1 MCPAPPVLN
10 HYESSK
16 HMNAKT
22 KNFLT
27 ELICGK
33 WFPLL
38 LLAVMGCT
46 FAIQLPQLGFYL
58 DDWVSIAA
66 YDQGGEEGLLAFGIN
81 DSRPFAAWVTAK
93 FFAVLG
99 TGVLQWQLI
108 TLFWRFAASV
118 TSLLL
123 LRSIWP
129 ERKVMAGFISLLF
142 GVFPYFKHQAICIA
156 YFMILF
162 QYFVILLSFL
172 FTVKAL
178 QTQNKGIKLL
188 LFLLSYAASLFHLS
202 CLEYYLSL
210 EAARLLLIYFVLQK
224 RDGRPFWPTLKKTL
238 LFCIPH
244 VIILAYIL
252 VYRFVYIP
260 SLSADVRPV
269 SMFSRYSGLSLILH
283 LAGLVIQYL
292 TESLLGVWYQS
303 IHPSELELTMRNT
316 QLGLGL
322 GLIAAAVLFFLL
334 KSTYVRNPD
343 EETKSDLE
351 MLILGAAAMLLG
363 FLPGMA
369 IDASPT
375 VSTNYND
382 RYLLPSFWGI
392 TIFTVSWMT
401 LIFRKN
407 SLRYL
412 LFSGMICIA
421 VFFQIQ
427 NSYMYRYSWK
437 YQQQFQWE
445 MKWRVPDLM
454 ENTAVVSDGVV
465 ASFMGG
471 WADSSMLLEMYGK
484 KQGITPTP
492 YWYLNPG
499 DTTFLAALGTD
510 SPLYVKSK
518 MYEFMTEPEN
528 VLVITKPEYGKCA
541 WVVDEADAENPYL
554 EDGIKPYVGYQNKS
568 RIILNSD
575 HRMPAD
581 IFGTDFVHDWC
592 YYFEKADLAFDR
604 QDYAEALRL
613 YDEAAERGISMG
625 NATEMRPF
633 IKSAAFAGD
642 WQKALDWSA
651 NANALNPDKTS
662 AYFAY
667 LWDILDR
674 DAPDTPGKAEAIA
687 KAAEL
692 FGTGK

>member
-1 MCPAPPVLN
+1 MS
-10 HYESSK
+10 E
-16 HMNAKT
+16 KT
-22 KNFLT
+22 KSFLT

-38 LLAVMGCT
+38 LLLVMACT
-46 FAIQLPQLGFYL
+46 YATQLPQLGFYL

-66 YDQGGEEGLLAFGIN
+66 YDQGGEKGLLAFGIN

-93 FFAVLG
+93 FFAILG

-108 TLFWRFAASV
+108 TLFWRFAASI
-118 TSLLL
+118 TSLALL
-123 LRSIWP
+123 KSVWP

-162 QYFVILLSFL
+162 QYFVVLLSFL
-172 FTVKAL
+172 LTVKAL
-178 QTQNKGIKLL
+178 QTHNKWIKILF
-188 LFLLSYAASLFHLS
+188 FLLSYATSLFHLS
-202 CLEYYLSL
+202 CLEYYMSL
-210 EAARLLLIYFVLQK
+210 EAARLVLIYLVIRKRGCDTIGQTIRKTILIYLPFV
-224 RDGRPFWPTLKKTL
+224 
-238 LFCIPH
+238 
-244 VIILAYIL
+244 VILGSIL

-269 SMFSRYSGLSLILH
+269 NLFSKYSGLNLILH
-283 LAGLVIQYL
+283 MAGLVIQYL

-303 IHPSELELTMRNT
+303 IRPSELELTMRNT

-322 GLIAAAVLFFLL
+322 GLIAAAALFLIL
-334 KSTYVRNPD
+334 KVTHERESEAGSKPD
-343 EETKSDLE
+343 YE
-351 MLILGAAAMLLG
+351 MLFLGTAAMLLG

-375 VSTNYND
+375 VNTNYND

-392 TIFTVSWMT
+392 AIFTVSWMT
-401 LIFRKN
+401 IVFRNVK
-407 SLRYL
+407 LRYL
-412 LFSGMICIA
+412 LFSGMVCIA

-445 MKWRVPDLM
+445 MKWRVPDLT

-484 KQGITPTP
+484 KQGINPTP

-499 DTTFLAALGTD
+499 DTAFLSALGTD
-510 SPLYVKSK
+510 SPIYVKSK
-518 MYEFMTEPEN
+518 MYEFMTDSEN

-541 WVVDEADAENPYL
+541 WVVDEADAANPYL
-554 EDGIKPYVGYQNKS
+554 EDGVKPYVNYQNKS
-568 RIILNSD
+568 RIILESD
-575 HRMPAD
+575 HRMPAE
-581 IFGTDFVHDWC
+581 IFGTDYVHDWC
-592 YYFEKADLAFDR
+592 YYFEQADLAFDR
-604 QDYAEALRL
+604 QDFAEALRL
-613 YDEAAERGISMG
+613 YEEASAGGISMG

-633 IKSAAFAGD
+633 IKSAAFSGD
-642 WQKALDWSA
+642 WGKALDWSA
-651 NANALNPDKTS
+651 AANNVRPELTGN
-662 AYFAY
+662 YFAN
-667 LWDILDR
+667 LWHILDR
-674 DAPDTPGKAEAIA
+674 DVPDSPEKTEAMIKAQ
-687 KAAEL
+687 EL
-692 FGTGK
+692 FGSGK

>member
-1 MCPAPPVLN
+1 MTN
-10 HYESSK
+10 QK
-16 HMNAKT
+16 IKT
-22 KNFLT
+22 FLT

-38 LLAVMGCT
+38 LIAVMACT
-46 FAIQLPQLGFYL
+46 YAIQIPQLGFYL
-58 DDWVSIAA
+58 DDWVSIAS
-66 YDQGGEEGLLAFGIN
+66 YDQSGEEGLLAFGIN

-108 TLFWRFAASV
+108 TLFWRFAAAL

-123 LRSIWP
+123 LRNIWP
-129 ERKVMAGFISLLF
+129 ERKVLSGFISLLF

-162 QYFVILLSFL
+162 QYFVVLLSFL
-172 FTVKAL
+172 LTVKAL
-178 QTQNKGIKLL
+178 QTRNKVIKVL
-188 LFLLSYAASLFHLS
+188 LFVLSYAASLFHLS

-210 EAARLLLIYFVLQK
+210 EAVRLVLIYFVLRK
-224 RDGRPFWPTLKKTL
+224 RDNGTFWQTVRKTIL
-238 LFCIPH
+238 IYIPYI
-244 VIILAYIL
+244 IILGSIL
-252 VYRFVYIP
+252 IYRFVYIP
-260 SLSADVRPV
+260 RLSADVRPV
-269 SMFSRYSGLSLILH
+269 NMFSRYRGLNLILH

-292 TESLLGVWYQS
+292 TEWVLGVWYQS
-303 IHPSELELTMRNT
+303 IRPSELELTMRNT

-322 GLIAAAVLFFLL
+322 GLAAAAVLFFIL
-334 KSTYVRNPD
+334 KATHDRQSEEDSKPD
-343 EETKSDLE
+343 YEL
-351 MLILGAAAMLLG
+351 LILGAATMLLG

-375 VSTNYND
+375 VNTNYND

-392 TIFTVSWMT
+392 AVFTISWMT
-401 LIFRKN
+401 IIFRNIK
-407 SLRYL
+407 LRYL

-499 DTTFLAALGTD
+499 DTTFLSALGTD
-510 SPLYVKSK
+510 SPIYVKSK
-518 MYEFMTEPEN
+518 MYEFMTDSDN
-528 VLVITKPEYGKCA
+528 VLVVTKPEYGKCA
-541 WVVDEADAENPYL
+541 WVVDEADEENPYL
-554 EDGIKPYVGYQNKS
+554 EDGVKPYVGYQNKS
-568 RIILNSD
+568 RILLESE

-581 IFGTDFVHDWC
+581 IFGTDYVHDWC

-613 YDEAAERGISMG
+613 FDEAAANGISMG

-633 IKSAAFAGD
+633 IKSAALSGD
-642 WQKALDWSA
+642 WDKALDWSA
-651 NANALNPDKTS
+651 TANNVKPDRTTG
-662 AYFAY
+662 YFAN
-667 LWDILDR
+667 LWRILDR
-674 DAPDTPGKAEAIA
+674 DIPDSPEKSDAMTKAHEIFGSA
-687 KAAEL
+687 K
-692 FGTGK
+692 

>member
-1 MCPAPPVLN
+1 MTN
-10 HYESSK
+10 QK
-16 HMNAKT
+16 IKT
-22 KNFLT
+22 FLT

-38 LLAVMGCT
+38 LIAVMACT
-46 FAIQLPQLGFYL
+46 YAIQIPQLGFYL

-66 YDQGGEEGLLAFGIN
+66 YDQGGEAGLLAFGIN

-108 TLFWRFAASV
+108 TLFCRFAAAI
-118 TSLLL
+118 TSLLI

-129 ERKVMAGFISLLF
+129 ERKIMAGFISLLF

-162 QYFVILLSFL
+162 QYFVVLLSFL
-172 FTVKAL
+172 LTVKAL
-178 QTQNKGIKLL
+178 QTKNKSIKV
-188 LFLLSYAASLFHLS
+188 LFFVLSYAASLFHLS

-210 EAARLLLIYFVLQK
+210 EAVRLVLIYFVLRK
-224 RDGRPFWPTLKKTL
+224 RDSGTFWQTVRKTIL
-238 LFCIPH
+238 IYIPYI
-244 VIILAYIL
+244 IILGAIL
-252 VYRFVYIP
+252 IYRFVYIP

-269 SMFSRYSGLSLILH
+269 NMFSRYRGLNLIFH
-283 LAGLVIQYL
+283 LASLVIQYL
-292 TESLLGVWYQS
+292 TESVLGVWYQS
-303 IHPSELELTMRNT
+303 IRPSELELTMRNT

-322 GLIAAAVLFFLL
+322 GLAAAAVLFFIL
-334 KSTYVRNPD
+334 KVTQDRQSEKDAKPD
-343 EETKSDLE
+343 FEL
-351 MLILGAAAMLLG
+351 LILGAAAMLLG

-369 IDASPT
+369 IDTSPT
-375 VSTNYND
+375 VNTNYND

-392 TIFTVSWMT
+392 AIFTISWMT
-401 LIFRKN
+401 IIFKN
-407 SLRYL
+407 IKLRYL

-492 YWYLNPG
+492 YWYINPG
-499 DTTFLAALGTD
+499 DTAFLSALGTD
-510 SPLYVKSK
+510 SPIYIKSK
-518 MYEFMTEPEN
+518 MYEFMTDSDN
-528 VLVITKPEYGKCA
+528 VLVVTKPEYGKCA

-554 EDGIKPYVGYQNKS
+554 EDGVKPYTGYQNKS
-568 RIILNSD
+568 RIILESG

-581 IFGTDFVHDWC
+581 IFGTDYVHDWC

-604 QDYAEALRL
+604 QNYAEALRL
-613 YDEAAERGISMG
+613 FDEAAASGISMG

-633 IKSAAFAGD
+633 IKSAAFSGD
-642 WQKALDWSA
+642 WDKALDWSA
-651 NANALNPDKTS
+651 TANNVNPNRTTG
-662 AYFAY
+662 YFAN
-667 LWDILDR
+667 LWQILDR
-674 DAPDTPGKAEAIA
+674 DVPDSPEKSDAMTKAHEI
-687 KAAEL
+687 
-692 FGTGK
+692 FGSTK

>member
-1 MCPAPPVLN
+1 MTN
-10 HYESSK
+10 Q
-16 HMNAKT
+16 KT
-22 KNFLT
+22 KHFFT

-38 LLAVMGCT
+38 LLAVMACT
-46 FAIQLPQLGFYL
+46 YAIQIPQLGFYL

-66 YDQGGEEGLLAFGIN
+66 YDQGGEKGLLAFGIN

-108 TLFWRFAASV
+108 TLFWRFAAAM

-129 ERKVMAGFISLLF
+129 ERKIMAGFISLLF

-162 QYFVILLSFL
+162 QYFVVLLSFL
-172 FTVKAL
+172 LTVKAL
-178 QTQNKGIKLL
+178 QTKNKGIKILL
-188 LFLLSYAASLFHLS
+188 LILSYAASLFHLS

-210 EAARLLLIYFVLQK
+210 EAVRLVLIYFVLYK
-224 RDGRPFWPTLKKTL
+224 RNNGTFWQTVRKAILIYLPY
-238 LFCIPH
+238 I
-244 VIILAYIL
+244 IILGSIL
-252 VYRFVYIP
+252 IYRFVYIP

-269 SMFSRYSGLSLILH
+269 NMFSRYSGLNLIFH
-283 LAGLVIQYL
+283 LGGLVIQYL
-292 TESLLGVWYQS
+292 TESVLGVWYQS
-303 IHPSELELTMRNT
+303 IRPSELELTMRNT

-322 GLIAAAVLFFLL
+322 GLLAAAVLFFVLKITHDRKSEEDVQPDFELL
-334 KSTYVRNPD
+334 F
-343 EETKSDLE
+343 
-351 MLILGAAAMLLG
+351 LGTAAMLLG

-375 VSTNYND
+375 VNTNYND

-392 TIFTVSWMT
+392 AVFTISWMT
-401 LIFRKN
+401 IIFRNIK
-407 SLRYL
+407 LRYL

-454 ENTAVVSDGVV
+454 ENTAMVSDGVV

-484 KQGITPTP
+484 KQGINPTP
-492 YWYLNPG
+492 YWYINPG
-499 DTTFLAALGTD
+499 DTAFLSSLGTD
-510 SPLYVKSK
+510 SPIYVKSK
-518 MYEFMTEPEN
+518 MYEFMTDSDN
-528 VLVITKPEYGKCA
+528 VLVVTKPEYGKCA

-554 EDGIKPYVGYQNKS
+554 EDGVKPYAGYQNKS
-568 RIILNSD
+568 RIILESD
-575 HRMPAD
+575 HRMPVD
-581 IFGTDFVHDWC
+581 IFGTDYVHDWC

-604 QDYAEALRL
+604 QEYSEALRL
-613 YDEAAERGISMG
+613 YDEAAANGISVG

-633 IKSAAFAGD
+633 IKSAAFSGD
-642 WQKALDWSA
+642 WNKALDWSVTA
-651 NANALNPDKTS
+651 NNVKPEQTTG
-662 AYFAY
+662 YFAN
-667 LWDILDR
+667 LWRILER
-674 DAPDTPGKAEAIA
+674 DVPNSPGKTDAIT
-687 KAAEL
+687 KAHEL
-692 FGTGK
+692 FGSGK

>member
-1 MCPAPPVLN
+1 MTN
-10 HYESSK
+10 H
-16 HMNAKT
+16 KT
-22 KNFLT
+22 KHFFT
-27 ELICGK
+27 ELISGK

-38 LLAVMGCT
+38 LLAVMACT
-46 FAIQLPQLGFYL
+46 YAIQIPQLGFYL

-66 YDQGGEEGLLAFGIN
+66 YDQGGEKGLLAFGIN

-108 TLFWRFAASV
+108 TLFWRFAAAV

-129 ERKVMAGFISLLF
+129 ERKITAGFISLLF

-162 QYFVILLSFL
+162 QYFVVLLSFL
-172 FTVKAL
+172 LTVKAL
-178 QTQNKGIKLL
+178 QTKNRGIKIL
-188 LFLLSYAASLFHLS
+188 LFILSYAASLFHLS

-210 EAARLLLIYFVLQK
+210 EAARLVLIYFVLRK
-224 RDGRPFWPTLKKTL
+224 RDNGTFWQTVRKTL
-238 LFCIPH
+238 LIYLPYI
-244 VIILAYIL
+244 IILGAIL
-252 VYRFVYIP
+252 IYRFVYIP

-269 SMFSRYSGLSLILH
+269 SMFSRYSGLNLIFH

-292 TESLLGVWYQS
+292 TESVLGVWYQS
-303 IHPSELELTMRNT
+303 IRPSELELTMRNT

-322 GLIAAAVLFFLL
+322 GLLAAAVLFLIL
-334 KSTYVRNPD
+334 KITHDRRSEEDAKPD
-343 EETKSDLE
+343 FEL
-351 MLILGAAAMLLG
+351 LILGTAAMLLG

-375 VSTNYND
+375 VNTNYND

-392 TIFTVSWMT
+392 AIFTISWMT
-401 LIFRKN
+401 IIFRNIK
-407 SLRYL
+407 LRYL
-412 LFSGMICIA
+412 LFSAMICIA

-499 DTTFLAALGTD
+499 DTAFLAALGTD
-510 SPLYVKSK
+510 SPIYVKSK
-518 MYEFMTEPEN
+518 MYEFMTDSEN
-528 VLVITKPEYGKCA
+528 VLVVTKPEYGKCA

-554 EDGIKPYVGYQNKS
+554 EDGVKPYAGYQNKS
-568 RIILNSD
+568 RIILESG

-581 IFGTDFVHDWC
+581 IFGTDYVHDWC

-604 QDYAEALRL
+604 QEYSEALRL
-613 YDEAAERGISMG
+613 YDEAAANGISMG

-633 IKSAAFAGD
+633 IKSAAFSGD
-642 WQKALDWSA
+642 WDKALDWSVTA
-651 NANALNPDKTS
+651 NNVRPEQTTG
-662 AYFAY
+662 YFAN
-667 LWDILDR
+667 LWRILER
-674 DAPDTPGKAEAIA
+674 DVPDSSEKSNAITKAH
-687 KAAEL
+687 EL
-692 FGTGK
+692 FGPGK

>member
-1 MCPAPPVLN
+1 MTN
-10 HYESSK
+10 QKSK
-16 HMNAKT
+16 T
-22 KNFLT
+22 FLT

-38 LLAVMGCT
+38 LIAVMACT
-46 FAIQLPQLGFYL
+46 YAIQIPQLGFYL
-58 DDWVSIAA
+58 DDWVSIAS

-108 TLFWRFAASV
+108 TLFWRFAAAM

-129 ERKVMAGFISLLF
+129 ERKVLSGFISLLF

-162 QYFVILLSFL
+162 QYFVVLLSFL
-172 FTVKAL
+172 LTVKAL
-178 QTQNKGIKLL
+178 QTRNKGIKVL
-188 LFLLSYAASLFHLS
+188 LFVLSYAASLFHLS

-210 EAARLLLIYFVLQK
+210 EAVRLVLIYFVLRK
-224 RDGRPFWPTLKKTL
+224 RDNGTFWLTVRKTIL
-238 LFCIPH
+238 IYIPYI
-244 VIILAYIL
+244 IILGSIL
-252 VYRFVYIP
+252 IYRFVYIP

-269 SMFSRYSGLSLILH
+269 NMFSRYHGLNLIFH
-283 LAGLVIQYL
+283 MAGLVIQYL
-292 TESLLGVWYQS
+292 TESVLGVWYQS
-303 IHPSELELTMRNT
+303 IRPSELELTMRNT

-322 GLIAAAVLFFLL
+322 GLAAAAVLFFIL
-334 KSTYVRNPD
+334 KVTHDRQSEEDSKPD
-343 EETKSDLE
+343 FEL
-351 MLILGAAAMLLG
+351 LILGAAAMFLG

-375 VSTNYND
+375 VNTNYND

-392 TIFTVSWMT
+392 AIFTISWIT
-401 LIFRKN
+401 IIFRNIK
-407 SLRYL
+407 LRYL

-499 DTTFLAALGTD
+499 DTTFLSALGTD
-510 SPLYVKSK
+510 SPIYVKSK
-518 MYEFMTEPEN
+518 MYEFMTDSEN
-528 VLVITKPEYGKCA
+528 VLVVTKPEYGKCA

-554 EDGIKPYVGYQNKS
+554 EDGVKPYVGYQNKS
-568 RIILNSD
+568 RILLESE

-581 IFGTDFVHDWC
+581 IFGTDYVHDWC

-613 YDEAAERGISMG
+613 FDEAAANGISIG

-633 IKSAAFAGD
+633 IKSAAFSGD
-642 WQKALDWSA
+642 WDKALDWSA
-651 NANALNPDKTS
+651 TANNVKPDQTS
-662 AYFAY
+662 GYFAK
-667 LWDILDR
+667 LWHILERDIPDSPEKS
-674 DAPDTPGKAEAIA
+674 DAMTKAYEIFGSA
-687 KAAEL
+687 K
-692 FGTGK
+692 

>member
-1 MCPAPPVLN
+1 MTN
-10 HYESSK
+10 QKSK
-16 HMNAKT
+16 T
-22 KNFLT
+22 FLT

-38 LLAVMGCT
+38 LIAVMACT
-46 FAIQLPQLGFYL
+46 YAIQIPQLGFYL

-108 TLFWRFAASV
+108 TLFWRFAAAL

-123 LRSIWP
+123 LRNIWP
-129 ERKVMAGFISLLF
+129 ERKVLSGFISLLF

-162 QYFVILLSFL
+162 QYFVVLLSFL
-172 FTVKAL
+172 LTVKAL
-178 QTQNKGIKLL
+178 QTRNKVIKVL
-188 LFLLSYAASLFHLS
+188 LFVLSYAASLFHLS

-210 EAARLLLIYFVLQK
+210 EAVRLVLIYFVLRK
-224 RDGRPFWPTLKKTL
+224 RDNGTFWQTVRKTIL
-238 LFCIPH
+238 IYIPYI
-244 VIILAYIL
+244 IILGSIL
-252 VYRFVYIP
+252 IYRFVYIP

-269 SMFSRYSGLSLILH
+269 NMFSRYRGLNLIFH

-292 TESLLGVWYQS
+292 TESLMGVWYQS
-303 IHPSELELTMRNT
+303 IRPSELELTMRNT

-322 GLIAAAVLFFLL
+322 GLAAAAVLFFIL
-334 KSTYVRNPD
+334 KATHDRQSEEDSKPD
-343 EETKSDLE
+343 FEL
-351 MLILGAAAMLLG
+351 LILGAAAMLLG

-375 VSTNYND
+375 VNTNYND

-392 TIFTVSWMT
+392 AVFTISWMT
-401 LIFRKN
+401 IIFRNIK
-407 SLRYL
+407 LRYM

-445 MKWRVPDLM
+445 MKWRMPDLM

-499 DTTFLAALGTD
+499 DTTFLSALRTD
-510 SPLYVKSK
+510 SPIYVKSK
-518 MYEFMTEPEN
+518 MYEFMTDSDN
-528 VLVITKPEYGKCA
+528 VLVVTKPEYGKCA

-554 EDGIKPYVGYQNKS
+554 EDGVKPYVGYQNKS
-568 RIILNSD
+568 RIILESE
-575 HRMPAD
+575 HRMPSD
-581 IFGTDFVHDWC
+581 IFGTDYVHDWC

-613 YDEAAERGISMG
+613 FDEAAANGISMG

-633 IKSAAFAGD
+633 IKSAAFSGNWD
-642 WQKALDWSA
+642 KALDWSA
-651 NANALNPDKTS
+651 TANNVKPDRTTG
-662 AYFAY
+662 YFAN
-667 LWDILDR
+667 LWRILDR
-674 DAPDTPGKAEAIA
+674 DIPDSPEKSDAMTIA
-687 KAAEL
+687 HEI
-692 FGTGK
+692 FGSAK

>member
-1 MCPAPPVLN
+1 M
-10 HYESSK
+10 EK
-16 HMNAKT
+16 IKT
-22 KNFLT
+22 FLT

-38 LLAVMGCT
+38 LFAVMACT
-46 FAIQLPQLGFYL
+46 YAIQIPQLGFYL
-58 DDWVSIAA
+58 DDWVSIAS

-93 FFAVLG
+93 FFAILG

-108 TLFWRFAASV
+108 TLFWRFAAAM

-129 ERKVMAGFISLLF
+129 ERKVLSGFISLLF

-162 QYFVILLSFL
+162 QYFVVLLSFL
-172 FTVKAL
+172 LTVKAL
-178 QTQNKGIKLL
+178 QTRNKGIKVL
-188 LFLLSYAASLFHLS
+188 LFVLSYAASLFHLS

-210 EAARLLLIYFVLQK
+210 EAVRLVLIYFVLRK
-224 RDGRPFWPTLKKTL
+224 RDNGTFWLTVRKTIL
-238 LFCIPH
+238 IYIPYI
-244 VIILAYIL
+244 IILGSIL
-252 VYRFVYIP
+252 IYRFVYIP

-269 SMFSRYSGLSLILH
+269 NMFSRYHGLNLIFH
-283 LAGLVIQYL
+283 MAGLVIQYL
-292 TESLLGVWYQS
+292 TESVLGVWYQS
-303 IHPSELELTMRNT
+303 IRPSELELTMRNT

-322 GLIAAAVLFFLL
+322 GLAAAAVLFFIL
-334 KSTYVRNPD
+334 KATHDRQSEEDSKPD
-343 EETKSDLE
+343 FEL
-351 MLILGAAAMLLG
+351 LILGAAAMFLG

-375 VSTNYND
+375 VNTNYND

-392 TIFTVSWMT
+392 AIFTISWIT
-401 LIFRKN
+401 IIFRNIK
-407 SLRYL
+407 LRYL

-499 DTTFLAALGTD
+499 DTSFLSALGTD
-510 SPLYVKSK
+510 SPIYVKSK
-518 MYEFMTEPEN
+518 MYEFMTDSEN
-528 VLVITKPEYGKCA
+528 VLVVTKPEYGKCA

-554 EDGIKPYVGYQNKS
+554 EDGVKPYVGYQNKT
-568 RIILNSD
+568 RILLESE

-581 IFGTDFVHDWC
+581 IFGTDYVHDWC

-613 YDEAAERGISMG
+613 FDEAAANGISIG

-633 IKSAAFAGD
+633 IKSAAFSGD
-642 WQKALDWSA
+642 WDKALDWSA
-651 NANALNPDKTS
+651 TANNVKPDQTS
-662 AYFAY
+662 GYFAK
-667 LWDILDR
+667 LWHILERDIPDSPEKS
-674 DAPDTPGKAEAIA
+674 DAMTKAYEIFGSA
-687 KAAEL
+687 K
-692 FGTGK
+692 